1 MNDRSSDRAETAKRH
16 DDSDIID
23 AAEDGALGTSAAGG
37 NRQRE
42 VGSLDDMKR
51 ATDPDAA
58 ITGVQKSGRVQPP
71 TATRSDFEGN
81 N

>member
-1 MNDRSSDRAETAKRH
+1 
-16 DDSDIID
+16 
-23 AAEDGALGTSAAGG
+23 
-37 NRQRE
+37 
-42 VGSLDDMKR
+42 MKR